1 MTQLV
6 GAAASPAT
14 VATSHGM
21 WGHRMGLRPLPTR
34 RSTLAASYD
43 EERPKYHQIGGRQGY
58 VSPPIGGRERETA
71 LTGAR
76 RELGGVDLAVWPS
89 PSSCR
94 CCGPWWRGMATTA
107 SYIDRPFSDVLIL
120 AVHRYEPSPPRI
132 IRKEEED
139 MPLGLILSSLGR
151 SMRRKRLSSLGILSS
166 KRAPRDY
173 YKGKNC
179 KPTGFHTRKGG
190 YVMVD
195 EKLPRFVVPDLTDF
209 KLKPYVSQ
217 CARDIT
223 ASSASSTSAETSE
236 NKK

>member
-6 GAAASPAT
+6 GAAASLAT
-14 VATSHGM
+14 AAASHGM

-34 RSTLAASYD
+34 RSTLAA
-43 EERPKYHQIGGRQGY
+43 
-58 VSPPIGGRERETA
+58 
-71 LTGAR
+71 
-76 RELGGVDLAVWPS
+76 
-89 PSSCR
+89 
-94 CCGPWWRGMATTA
+94 
-107 SYIDRPFSDVLIL
+107 
-120 AVHRYEPSPPRI
+120 RI

>member
-1 MTQLV
+1 
-6 GAAASPAT
+6 
-14 VATSHGM
+14 
-21 WGHRMGLRPLPTR
+21 
-34 RSTLAASYD
+34 
-43 EERPKYHQIGGRQGY
+43 
-58 VSPPIGGRERETA
+58 
-71 LTGAR
+71 
-76 RELGGVDLAVWPS
+76 
-89 PSSCR
+89 
-94 CCGPWWRGMATTA
+94 
-107 SYIDRPFSDVLIL
+107 
-120 AVHRYEPSPPRI
+120 
-132 IRKEEED
+132 